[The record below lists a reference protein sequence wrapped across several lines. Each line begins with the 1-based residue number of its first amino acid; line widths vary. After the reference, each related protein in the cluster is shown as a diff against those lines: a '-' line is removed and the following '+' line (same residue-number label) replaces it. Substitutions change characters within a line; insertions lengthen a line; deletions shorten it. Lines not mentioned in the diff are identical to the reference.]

1 MRFLSFLLLLL
12 LLFAGKRVVA
22 QDTVRQDSVVKAAVV
37 PPQNAGTKW
46 GVLLPPKTVLRA
58 GAQQAFWAKIGQHPQ
73 WDSLYPT
80 WSVEKEK
87 SFTDRTA
94 EFYLLLLLVGI
105 LGMIRANWPR
115 YFHNLWR
122 AFWQGTAPS
131 PALRS
136 QLEDAGQPALLM
148 NGLFALTGGAY
159 IYYLARLYT
168 QSPISDSPA
177 IAMGSLVASVGLVYL
192 FKWAA
197 IQASGWAFGV
207 KSITGSYLF
216 NVFLINKIMAIM
228 LLPFILLLA
237 FGSKTWSAP
246 VAGISVVL
254 VAGLLLLRYI
264 RSWPMLRAFFSNSHF
279 HFLTYFCASEI
290 LPLAILTKLLL
301 PFLGR

>member
-1 MRFLSFLLLLL
+1 MRSGLFLFFLV
-12 LLFAGKRVVA
+12 LLFAGKA
-22 QDTVRQDSVVKAAVV
+22 LFAQDSVRQTPASKTTAA
-37 PPQNAGTKW
+37 QT
-46 GVLLPPKTVLRA
+46 A
-58 GAQQAFWAKIGQHPQ
+58 GARWGTSLPAKSVLQGGAQKTFRQKLEQHPQ
-73 WDSLYPT
+73 WEAAYPT
-80 WSVEKEK
+80 WAVEQEK
-87 SFTDRTA
+87 PFTDRTT
-94 EFYLLLLLVGI
+94 EFYLLLLLLGI
-105 LGMIRANWPR
+105 LGLIRAGWPR

-122 AFWQGTAPS
+122 AFWQGTASS

-148 NGLFALTGGAY
+148 NILFALTGGAY

-168 QSPISDSPA
+168 RSPVSDSPA
-177 IAMGSLVASVGLVYL
+177 VAIGALVAGLGMVYF

-207 KSITGSYLF
+207 QALTGSYLF
-216 NVFLINKIMAIM
+216 NVFLVNKIMAIV
-228 LLPFILLLA
+228 LLPFTLLLA
-237 FGSKTWSAP
+237 FGGPAWAAP
-246 VAGISVVL
+246 AGGISVVL

-264 RSWPMLRAFFSNSHF
+264 RSWPTLRAFFSNSHF